1 MKRINH
7 FADLEK
13 EVREYLS
20 DADLRTQVLE
30 ELAQN
35 ILIKMVEMHSYS
47 NGPGYV
53 SPAPKSSVSF
63 TGAIVKGVASVIAE
77 ELGRHGSVD
86 LIEERPAPKKG
97 DG

>member
-1 MKRINH
+1 MKEKNH

-20 DADLRTQVLE
+20 DADLRAEVLE

-35 ILIKMVEMHSYS
+35 ILKKMVEMHSYRE
-47 NGPGYV
+47 GFGFV

-63 TGAIVKGVASVIAE
+63 TGAIVKGVASVITE
-77 ELGRHGSVD
+77 ELGRHG
-86 LIEERPAPKKG
+86 EERLAPKTGG
-97 DG
+97 D

>member
-1 MKRINH
+1 MKGRNH

-20 DADLRTQVLE
+20 DDDLRAQVLE

-35 ILIKMVEMHSYS
+35 ILRKMVEMHSYS
-47 NGPGYV
+47 NGPGLV

-63 TGAIVKGVASVIAE
+63 TGAIVKGVASTIAE
-77 ELGRHGSVD
+77 ELGKHA
-86 LIEERPAPKKG
+86 EERPAPKKG
-97 DG
+97 DS

>member
-1 MKRINH
+1 MKGRNH
-7 FADLEK
+7 FVDLEK

-20 DADLRTQVLE
+20 DADLRAQVLE

-35 ILIKMVEMHSYS
+35 ILRKMVEMHSYD

-63 TGAIVKGVASVIAE
+63 TGAIVKGVASVIAD
-77 ELGRHGSVD
+77 ELSKH
-86 LIEERPAPKKG
+86 EKPKKQPSKT
-97 DG
+97 

>member
-1 MKRINH
+1 MKGRNH
-7 FADLEK
+7 FVDLEK

-35 ILIKMVEMHSYS
+35 ILRKMVEMHSYTS
-47 NGPGYV
+47 GPGLV

-63 TGAIVKGVASVIAE
+63 AGAIVKGVASVIAE
-77 ELGRHGSVD
+77 ELGKYG
-86 LIEERPAPKKG
+86 EERPAPKKEN
-97 DG
+97 